1 MKTSANDSPKM
12 PDFLG
17 RQMAANIPKTCQKFP
32 YYSVGKWLKTEDENG
47 CKYPDDS
54 PKMPNFV
61 NRRMAANIS
70 KTRQKCPS
78 KNEKMK
84 IDENDFKYLK
94 NAPKKPVGK

>member
-1 MKTSANDSPKM
+1 MK
-12 PDFLG
+12 
-17 RQMAANIPKTCQKFP
+17 I
-32 YYSVGKWLKTEDENG
+32 DENDH
-47 CKYPDDS
+47 KYPDDS
-54 PKMPNFV
+54 PKMPDFV
-61 NRRMAANIS
+61 NRRMAANVS